1 MNVKG
6 LVFNLKNETTVRKDG
21 KPLRSR
27 KGMIEY
33 DQGKISLVLFG
44 ALSDDGENNRY
55 YKLRKKHLKVQKLYE
70 GAFIQVS

>member
-1 MNVKG
+1 
-6 LVFNLKNETTVRKDG
+6 
-21 KPLRSR
+21 
-27 KGMIEY
+27 MIEY

-70 GAFIQVS
+70 GTFIQVS